1 MNEEDKNK
9 CLHSNVFG
17 NPLKLKEK
25 EWIENECPRQRTGA
39 NFINAISTI
48 GTLIHQKSTGR
59 YWKNATSLLIGRS
72 ADSSIKEK
80 YPNYVLFSDRRGAPL
95 VKFQGIENV
104 KLAHADRLKAKIFE
118 AFCRLKLTKIKK
130 SLSH

>member
-1 MNEEDKNK
+1 MQ
-9 CLHSNVFG
+9 LLF
-17 NPLKLKEK
+17 
-25 EWIENECPRQRTGA
+25 T
-39 NFINAISTI
+39 
-48 GTLIHQKSTGR
+48 
-59 YWKNATSLLIGRS
+59 LLIDRS

-118 AFCRLKLTKIKK
+118 AFGRLKLTKVMK